1 MKRTFEIA
9 ATSAAFDI
17 LANKLYSNP
26 RLAVLRELCTN
37 ANDAHIMAN
46 NLDRNFVL
54 HIPTADSPFF
64 SIRDFGPGLTVD
76 EFELIYFN
84 FFVSTKQGD
93 DSQTG
98 NFGLGAKS
106 PFACANSFKVSS
118 YQKGKRVTYL
128 LEPED
133 GVPTYEIVEEAET
146 LEPDGLEIFI
156 DDWKDEYK
164 SGMYA
169 WKQIANEFF
178 KSTAFLPNANFTDDE
193 YAKLLKVRPF
203 YQKNSILF
211 DSTDNDDFIHGVTC
225 NVAGVGFKV
234 DLYECGEAGREL
246 SHALSSLRVACLNIM
261 AAKNDVTI
269 TPSREELQYDAKT
282 QKFVLDSIRTTL
294 SQFDI
299 AAHDTQELRYL
310 ANRLYNSND
319 ADLIVKHFPITSAV
333 IKNHFGK
340 IEGYGFYTSMAF
352 DKKNKWFEY
361 QPTNAKVRML
371 LMLSTDFAKRPM
383 FIVDTNGI
391 TKTLEKSLNV
401 IKENYDKFPVLICYY
416 SGYGHQNNL
425 GNFIMLPSA
434 NPVETQKAFEK
445 LTGYKAKIVKLADLT
460 RWQPAA
466 IANSP
471 KDAASRKRLGWITS
485 GALTSY
491 KGKTGRGIPDFDL
504 TGIKVAYIACEY
516 GASDKQSTISDLQE
530 YVDDDTF
537 VVIRQGNSDWIAK
550 QREAGIELTNFS
562 DYKEKLINAAKPKL
576 MEVALKNDLNNALGN
591 CILQTA
597 LMATLANDSRIGE
610 KEYFKT
616 WKEIKQKA
624 AAIHDAPYS
633 IRRMVNYSDD
643 PSLKST
649 VNAKKFGALQKEFM
663 ESNPVIQIIDTYQAK
678 RYPELLIAL
687 LK

>member
-64 SIRDFGPGLTVD
+64 SIRDFGLGLTVD

-118 YQKGKRVTYL
+118 YQKGKRVTYQ

-164 SGMYA
+164 RDMYL
-169 WKQIANEFF
+169 WKKIAMNFF
-178 KSTAFLPNANFTDDE
+178 KSTSFLPNANFTDDE
-193 YAKLLKVRPF
+193 YNELLRVRPF
-203 YQKNSILF
+203 YQKNSIMF
-211 DSTDNDDFIHGVTC
+211 NTVNYPTITC
-225 NVAGVGFKV
+225 NVAGVGFRV
-234 DLYECGEAGREL
+234 EPNEIGADEL
-246 SHALSSLRVACLNIM
+246 ISLLNSLCISDINIM
-261 AAKNDVTI
+261 AAKNDVSI

-282 QKFVLDSIRTTL
+282 QMFIVDAIKQTIAS
-294 SQFDI
+294 FD
-299 AAHDTQELRYL
+299 ASAHNAEETRFL
-310 ANRLYNSND
+310 ANRLYNSASTNT
-319 ADLIVKHFPITSAV
+319 LLKNFPLTCAE
-333 IKNHFGK
+333 IKAEFNK
-340 IEGYGFYTSMAF
+340 ISDYGFYTLMIF

-361 QPTNAKVRML
+361 SPYNSPVCQL
-371 LMLSTDFAKRPM
+371 LGERLYESKI

-391 TKTLEKSLNV
+391 TKTLEKSLDV
-401 IKENYDKFPVLICYY
+401 VKKDHFKYPVLISYY
-416 SGYGHQNNL
+416 SGYGHQNQLNK
-425 GNFIMLPSA
+425 FRMLPSA

-445 LTGYKAKIVKLADLT
+445 LTGYKAQIIRLVDLT

-491 KGKTGRGIPDFDL
+491 KGKKSRGIPDFDL
-504 TGIKVAYIACEY
+504 TGVKVAYIACEY
-516 GASDKQSTISDLQE
+516 GASDKLDTVSELQKFTE
-530 YVDDDTF
+530 DDTF
-537 VVIRQGNSDWIAK
+537 VVIRQGSLEWVAK
-550 QREAGIELTNFS
+550 QREAGIELTSYS
-562 DYKEKLINAAKPKL
+562 DYERSLIEKAKPKFKDA
-576 MEVALKNDLNNALGN
+576 ALKSDLNTALGI
-591 CILQTA
+591 CHFPTDLMIA
-597 LMATLANDSRIGE
+597 LSNDPRLSE

-616 WKEIKQKA
+616 WKEMKEKVESL
-624 AAIHDAPYS
+624 PYVPYE
-633 IRRMVNYSDD
+633 IRRLANDFRTTENTD
-643 PSLKST
+643 T
-649 VNAKKFGALQKEFM
+649 FEALQNKFLED
-663 ESNPVIQIIDTYQAK
+663 NPVVQIIDTYQAK
-678 RYPELLIAL
+678 KYPDLFIAL

>member
-118 YQKGKRVTYL
+118 YQNGKRVTYQ

-156 DDWKDEYK
+156 NDWKDEYK
-164 SGMYA
+164 RDMYL
-169 WKQIANEFF
+169 WKKIAMNFF
-178 KSTAFLPNANFTDDE
+178 KSTSFLPNANFTDDE
-193 YAKLLKVRPF
+193 YNELLRVRPF
-203 YQKNSILF
+203 YQKNSIMF
-211 DSTDNDDFIHGVTC
+211 DTVNYPTITC

-234 DLYECGEAGREL
+234 EPNEL
-246 SHALSSLRVACLNIM
+246 GADWVVNLLNSLGISDLNIM
-261 AAKNDVTI
+261 AAKNDVSI

-282 QKFVLDSIRTTL
+282 QMFIVDAIKQTIASFDASAHNAEEIR
-294 SQFDI
+294 F
-299 AAHDTQELRYL
+299 L
-310 ANRLYNSND
+310 ANRLYNSCSTNR
-319 ADLIVKHFPITSAV
+319 LLKNFPLTCAE
-333 IKNHFGK
+333 IKAEFNK
-340 IEGYGFYTSMAF
+340 ISGYGFYTLMIF

-361 QPTNAKVRML
+361 TPYNSSVSQL
-371 LMLSTDFAKRPM
+371 LGERLYESKI

-391 TKTLEKSLNV
+391 TKTLEKSLDV
-401 IKENYDKFPVLICYY
+401 VKKDHLKYPVLISYY
-416 SGYGHQNNL
+416 SGYGHQNQLNK
-425 GNFIMLPSA
+425 FRMIPSA
-434 NPVETQKAFEK
+434 NPVEAQKAFEK
-445 LTGYKAKIVKLADLT
+445 LTGYKAQIVRLADLT

-466 IANSP
+466 IANSS

-491 KGKTGRGIPDFDL
+491 KGKKSRGIPDFDL
-504 TGIKVAYIACEY
+504 TGVKVAYIACEY
-516 GASDKQSTISDLQE
+516 GASDKLDTVSELQKFTE
-530 YVDDDTF
+530 DDTF
-537 VVIRQGNSDWIAK
+537 VVIRQGSLDWVAK
-550 QREAGIELTNFS
+550 QREAGIELISYS
-562 DYKEKLINAAKPKL
+562 DYESSLIEKAKPKFKD
-576 MEVALKNDLNNALGN
+576 VALKSDLSTALGICHFPTDLMIALSNDLRL
-591 CILQTA
+591 
-597 LMATLANDSRIGE
+597 GE

-616 WKEIKQKA
+616 WKEMKEKFESLPC
-624 AAIHDAPYS
+624 APYE
-633 IRRMVNYSDD
+633 IRRLTNDFRTTENTD
-643 PSLKST
+643 
-649 VNAKKFGALQKEFM
+649 AFEALQNKFLED
-663 ESNPVIQIIDTYQAK
+663 NPVVKIIDTYQAK
-678 RYPELLIAL
+678 KYPDLFIAL